1 MSPSVSFETR
11 QAQLFMQI
19 HDRFQSPE
27 FAKNLGD
34 LIFNWKWRDFDD
46 YMSKYGAEADIEKY
60 TTRTSVGSYFE
71 GLGAL
76 EKRGLIDPYMVD
88 DLLSTPIIMYWEKM
102 APILREWRKRTNYP
116 QLSEW
121 SEYLYD
127 EIKGIAAEQ
136 HPEIRT

>member
-1 MSPSVSFETR
+1 
-11 QAQLFMQI
+11 
-19 HDRFQSPE
+19 
-27 FAKNLGD
+27 
-34 LIFNWKWRDFDD
+34 
-46 YMSKYGAEADIEKY
+46 
-60 TTRTSVGSYFE
+60 
-71 GLGAL
+71 
-76 EKRGLIDPYMVD
+76 MVD

-127 EIKGIAAEQ
+127 EIQGVAAEQ